1 MGIWTQPW
9 VTAPGIAFAVRLCL
23 RLFAL
28 LPCFSVGAPSLAR
41 RGGVTQPVSASFAE
55 AAVPFVA
62 YILCVCGR
70 RRVQH
75 LLEPGAPPLPL

>member
-1 MGIWTQPW
+1 M
-9 VTAPGIAFAVRLCL
+9 RLCL
-23 RLFAL
+23 RLFTP

-41 RGGVTQPVSASFAE
+41 CGGVTQMVSASFSE

-62 YILCVCGR
+62 YIQYVCGR

-75 LLEPGAPPLPL
+75 LLELGAPLLPL